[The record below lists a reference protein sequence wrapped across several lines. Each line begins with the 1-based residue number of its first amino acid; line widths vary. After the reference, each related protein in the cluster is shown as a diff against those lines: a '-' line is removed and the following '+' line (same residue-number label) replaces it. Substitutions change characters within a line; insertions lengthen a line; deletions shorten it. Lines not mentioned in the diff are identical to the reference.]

1 MAMVTKTRVEQFEV
15 LIEAEEEGGY
25 HVWCP
30 RLPGCHSEGDTRE
43 AALTNIR
50 DAIEGWLEVAREY
63 GHAVLEREFV
73 EIKTS
78 TPTSA

>member
-1 MAMVTKTRVEQFEV
+1 MVVRSRVAEFEV
-15 LIEAEEEGGY
+15 LLEPAEEGGF

-43 AALTNIR
+43 AALANIK

-63 GHAVLEREFV
+63 DHPIPDRASVQV
-73 EIKTS
+73 TTD
-78 TPTSA
+78 TPVRP